1 MMNYLFI
8 AVGGAFGAVLRY
20 GFGSWISNKWIHAFP
35 LHTFIINIS
44 GAFLLGFLNTLFLDK
59 LTVSPE
65 IRLAVGVG
73 FVGAFTTFS
82 TFGYENII
90 LIKDAQFFTAG
101 VYTLTSIII
110 GFLGVYLGME
120 LARLI

>member
-1 MMNYLFI
+1 MNYLFV
-8 AVGGAFGAVLRY
+8 AVGGAFGAILRY
-20 GFGSWISNKWIHAFP
+20 GFGSWVSNKWIHAFP

-65 IRLAVGVG
+65 IRLALGIG
-73 FVGAFTTFS
+73 FIGAFTTFS
-82 TFGYENII
+82 TFGYENIM
-90 LIKDAQFFTAG
+90 LIKDGQLFTAG
-101 VYTLTSIII
+101 IYTLFSIII

-120 LARLI
+120 LARLM